1 VSFRLVDSGWGD
13 LFTTALNGDTS
24 KLQVV
29 CPFIK
34 RRAVERLLA
43 SQPNSIQVIT
53 RFNLNE
59 FAQGVSDLSA
69 LKVLLDAGAEIRGVK
84 NLHAKIYLFGD
95 SRAIVTSANLTQAA
109 LERNHEFGFVAED
122 KEIIQSC
129 RTYFQGLWN
138 KGGQSLTIDRLAE
151 WEELV
156 TNYLATTACPSTPT
170 GLGDEG
176 ADAGLQPEPIGLPP
190 AVSDSGQAFVKFFG
204 ESTNRAPRSLT
215 LLEELRSSGSHWA
228 CTYPRGKRPRRVRDG
243 AVMFMGKLV
252 KEPNDILIYGQAIAL
267 AHVQGRDDATDADI
281 KLRPWKATWPH
292 YVRVHQARFVAG
304 SLGNGV
310 SMNQMMEILQSDT
323 FRSTRENAE
332 KGLGNIDPRKAYL
345 QQPAVELTAA
355 GKGWL
360 EEHLQIAIEKYGVVP
375 PADMETLDWP
385 AIVMVNS

>member
-1 VSFRLVDSGWGD
+1 MAFRLVDSGWGD
-13 LFTTALNGDTS
+13 LFTTALNKDSS

-69 LKVLLDAGAEIRGVK
+69 LKVLLDAGAEIRGIK

-122 KEIIQSC
+122 EEIIQSC
-129 RTYFQGLWN
+129 RTYFHTLWN
-138 KGGQSLTIDRLAE
+138 RAGQSLTTDRLAE

-176 ADAGLQPEPIGLPP
+176 ADAGLEPEPIDLPP

-204 ESTNRAPRSLT
+204 ESTNRAPRSLA
-215 LLEELRSSGSHWA
+215 LLDELRGSGSHWA
-228 CTYPRGKRPRRVRDG
+228 CTYPNGKRPRRVRDD
-243 AVMFMGKLV
+243 AIMFMGRLV
-252 KEPNDILIYGQAIAL
+252 KDPNDILQ
-267 AHVQGRDDATDADI
+267 HVEVRDDATDEDI
-281 KLRPWKATWPH
+281 ELRPWKATWPH

-304 SLGNGV
+304 TVGNGV
-310 SMNQMMEILQSDT
+310 SMNELMDALQSDA

-332 KGLGNIDPRKAYL
+332 KRSGNIDPRKAYL
-345 QQPAVELTAA
+345 QQAAVELTPA
-355 GKGWL
+355 GKAWL
-360 EEHLQIAIEKYGVVP
+360 EEHLQIAFEKYGVLP
-375 PADMETLDWP
+375 SADMETVDWP
-385 AIVMVNS
+385 ATAVVTS